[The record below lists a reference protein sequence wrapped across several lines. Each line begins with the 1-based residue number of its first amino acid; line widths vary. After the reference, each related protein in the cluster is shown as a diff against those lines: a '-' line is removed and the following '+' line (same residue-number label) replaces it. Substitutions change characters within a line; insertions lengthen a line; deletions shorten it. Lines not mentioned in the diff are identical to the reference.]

1 MRITNR
7 IIISGLLGLLCVIAH
22 AAQTTQFN
30 SVQSTDSYEDVMEN
44 VKDAIIGRGLNISN
58 VLPASEML
66 NRTGHDLGYDKN
78 VFSHA
83 ETIEFCSANLSH
95 QLVAINPNNMVLCPF
110 TISVYQLSKD
120 ENTVHVT
127 YRTPAAG
134 QESAAVIDK
143 VDQLIKSIIQE
154 ATE

>member
-1 MRITNR
+1 MHIVNR
-7 IIISGLLGLLCVIAH
+7 IFFSGLLGLFCLTAH
-22 AAQTTQFN
+22 ATQFV
-30 SVQSTDSYEDVMEN
+30 SVQSTDPYDDVMEN

-58 VLPASEML
+58 TLPASEML

-95 QLVAINPNNMVLCPF
+95 QLVSINPNNMVLCPF
-110 TISVYQLSKD
+110 TISVYQLSEDDK
-120 ENTVHVT
+120 TVHVT

-134 QESAAVIDK
+134 KESAAVIDK
-143 VDQLIKSIIQE
+143 VNQLIKSIIQE
-154 ATE
+154 AIE